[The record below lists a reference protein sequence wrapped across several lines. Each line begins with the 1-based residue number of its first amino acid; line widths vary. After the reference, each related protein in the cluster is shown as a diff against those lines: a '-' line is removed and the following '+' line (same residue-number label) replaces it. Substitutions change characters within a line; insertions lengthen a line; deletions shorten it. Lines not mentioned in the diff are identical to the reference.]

1 MNDIMSHDSQQA
13 ITHVLQQDSKVL
25 DALMQKLK
33 QHKQLQQILTEY
45 LDAKLITHCQVAN
58 LDNGCLII
66 LTDSALW
73 ATQFRFQIPDL
84 LAKLR
89 QHPQLYHL
97 KHIYCKIRP
106 AQHIRRIPEI
116 DQAPMPRLSL
126 ETAQMILETADTI
139 KHDKLKTI
147 MQKIAQNTR
156 KSTL

>member
-1 MNDIMSHDSQQA
+1 MSHDSQQA

-25 DALMQKLK
+25 DALMLKLK
-33 QHKQLQQILTEY
+33 QLKQLQQILSEY
-45 LDAKLITHCQVAN
+45 LDSKLINHCQVAN

-106 AQHIRRIPEI
+106 AQNVRRIPE
-116 DQAPMPRLSL
+116 ASEPPMSRLSL
-126 ETAQMILETADTI
+126 ETSQMILDTASTI

-147 MQKIAQNTR
+147 MQKIAKNTA
-156 KSTL
+156 KPTL

>member
-25 DALMQKLK
+25 DALMLKIK
-33 QHKQLQQILTEY
+33 QHTQLQQILAEY
-45 LDAKLITHCQVAN
+45 LDAKLINHCQVAN

-106 AQHIRRIPEI
+106 APARRQIPEAN
-116 DQAPMPRLSL
+116 QMPMPRITVATSH
-126 ETAQMILETADTI
+126 MIMEAANTI
-139 KHDKLKTI
+139 QHDKLKAI
-147 MQKIAQNTR
+147 MQKIAKNTA
-156 KSTL
+156 KPKP